1 MCGAQPASKS
11 QPEQMRTTTSAL
23 EDLERDRTEASH
35 GMVNQLLPQPGLQGV
50 RDAGHLADLATITT
64 GDPPGLQGIRHMADL
79 ATTGDS
85 GVHHPSLR
93 DPDPATQQIE
103 VLTQFGDQQVLT
115 VPKKDK
121 WACSSYLYII
131 L

>member
-1 MCGAQPASKS
+1 MSGAQPPSES
-11 QPEQMRTTTSAL
+11 PPGQMRTTTSAS

-35 GMVNQLLPQPGLQGV
+35 GTDNPLPSPPGLQGV
-50 RDAGHLADLATITT
+50 RDTADT
-64 GDPPGLQGIRHMADL
+64 GHMADL

-93 DPDPATQQIE
+93 NPDPAIQQIK

-121 WACSSYLYII
+121 WACSSYL
-131 L
+131 